1 MDKCVGVLAVV
12 GDVKAPSPL
21 FHCLTCIERWTV
33 RCLLLSCSLPFPLFL
48 FHTLLPFV
56 FPSLSSSLICSFL
69 HALLNKNYAFLFNTM
84 RLLNISANFA
94 VDYQHH

>member
-1 MDKCVGVLAVV
+1 MENALVSLRWLAMLRLPVLYCHHLAYM
-12 GDVKAPSPL
+12 
-21 FHCLTCIERWTV
+21 ERWTV